1 VLSAGEAL
9 SVQLLYLGQPIAG
22 VLVRAINADEPD
34 GPVDGRSDAD
44 GRATVVLNRP
54 GTWLIKAV
62 HMIRLE
68 DDNRADW
75 ESYWASL
82 LFHLN

>member
-1 VLSAGEAL
+1 MLSVGSAL
-9 SVQLLYLGQPIAG
+9 SVQLLYLKQPISG
-22 VLVRAINADEPD
+22 VLVSAVSKEHPDESIESRTD
-34 GPVDGRSDAD
+34 VDGRARLILSHS
-44 GRATVVLNRP
+44 

-68 DDNRADW
+68 DDNKADW

-82 LFHLN
+82 LFHLQ